1 VAEDKS
7 QKTEKP
13 TPQRRKQAAKDGQV
27 PRSVDIT
34 AWLTVLS
41 FSYLAPMTVGR
52 LRETFETVM
61 QRVPDL
67 MAAPEPGRAVEVLSV
82 AATGAA
88 GAITPMLFSAMALA
102 ILGGIGQGGLKISSK
117 RFKPKFEHLNIGKGV
132 KRWFG
137 VQAAW
142 TLAKT
147 LLKFAVIG
155 VVAWLILSAA
165 GQVAFGGG
173 GLSLSSS
180 VAGAVGGAVKLIRVT
195 AFVGMVIA
203 ALDYL
208 VERRRVNKGMMMS
221 KDEIK
226 REHRQSEGDPY
237 QKGALR
243 RRQRE
248 ISTNRMMASVA
259 TADVVIV
266 NPTHVAVA
274 LKYEPGAGAPTVVAK
289 GAGVIA
295 ARIREEAE
303 KHHLPMVADV
313 PLARTLFAACEVGQE
328 IPVDLYDAVARILAF
343 IMALSR
349 KRSAAGIHTMV
360 PMMATR

>member
-1 VAEDKS
+1 MADKS

-13 TPQRRKQAAKDGQV
+13 TPQRRKQAQKDGQV
-27 PRSVDIT
+27 PRSADVT

-41 FSYLAPMTVGR
+41 FSYLGPMTVER
-52 LRETFETVM
+52 LRGTFETLVHRLPDVM
-61 QRVPDL
+61 AR
-67 MAAPEPGRAVEVLSV
+67 PEPGPAMEVLKV
-82 AATGAA
+82 AASGAA
-88 GAITPMLFSAMALA
+88 GAIAPMLLSAMGMA
-102 ILGGIGQGGLKISSK
+102 IVGGVGQGGLKISSK

-137 VQAAW
+137 IQAAW
-142 TLAKT
+142 GLVKT
-147 LLKFAVIG
+147 LLKFGLIG
-155 VVAWLILSAA
+155 CVAWVILSAA
-165 GQVAFGGG
+165 EQRIMGGG
-173 GLSLSSS
+173 DKSLSTS
-180 VAGAVGGAVKLIRVT
+180 VAAAVESAIKLIRVT
-195 AFVGMVIA
+195 AFVGLVIA

-248 ISTNRMMASVA
+248 VSSNRMMASVA

-295 ARIREEAE
+295 TRIREEAE
-303 KHHLPMVADV
+303 KHRLPMVADI
-313 PLARTLFAACEVGQE
+313 PLARTLYAACEVGQE

-343 IMALSR
+343 VMALRR
-349 KRSAAGIHTMV
+349 KGSVTGIHTV
-360 PMMATR
+360 RPTAGAR